1 MHCARV
7 CNSSPSSAA
16 VVASVASVLNFC
28 ITVHCT
34 VYSTNVLRSLI
45 WRLIHW
51 TRSKLCYKTLATAI
65 SRLQNCVTIDVHA
78 GHLCRFLQS
87 NGVERVAGGTFSQFD
102 ISF

>member
-1 MHCARV
+1 MHCAKV
-7 CNSSPSSAA
+7 CNSRPSSAA